1 MKSNGPDQLSAV
13 LDPLLATQ
21 RGFVARPIGRI
32 RHGRP
37 HGAMMSNRPPAGTLD
52 YNQARNQD
60 GADVDEVEMR
70 RDEVLRVLKSHT
82 AELQHFGVKSLRLFG
97 SVARDEAADGSDV
110 DILVGFE
117 KPPGFSSFMK
127 LRIFLE
133 DLLGAKVDLVTE
145 SGLRDR
151 VRPYVEK
158 EAIRVA

>member
-1 MKSNGPDQLSAV
+1 MG
-13 LDPLLATQ
+13 
-21 RGFVARPIGRI
+21 
-32 RHGRP
+32 
-37 HGAMMSNRPPAGTLD
+37 
-52 YNQARNQD
+52 
-60 GADVDEVEMR
+60 
-70 RDEVLRVLKSHT
+70 RDEVLRVLGAHT
-82 AELQHFGVKSLRLFG
+82 AELRRFGVKSLRLFG
-97 SVARDEAADGSDV
+97 SVARDEAADDSDV
-110 DILVGFE
+110 DLLVGFE

>member
-1 MKSNGPDQLSAV
+1 
-13 LDPLLATQ
+13 
-21 RGFVARPIGRI
+21 
-32 RHGRP
+32 
-37 HGAMMSNRPPAGTLD
+37 
-52 YNQARNQD
+52 
-60 GADVDEVEMR
+60 MR
-70 RDEVLRVLKSHT
+70 REDVLRTLRAHT
-82 AELQHFGVKSLRLFG
+82 AEFRGLGVKSLRLFG

-110 DILVGFE
+110 DLLVGFE
-117 KPPGFSSFMK
+117 EPPGFSSFMK

>member
-1 MKSNGPDQLSAV
+1 MG
-13 LDPLLATQ
+13 
-21 RGFVARPIGRI
+21 
-32 RHGRP
+32 
-37 HGAMMSNRPPAGTLD
+37 
-52 YNQARNQD
+52 
-60 GADVDEVEMR
+60 
-70 RDEVLRVLKSHT
+70 RDEVLRALESHK
-82 AELQHFGVKSLRLFG
+82 AELRRFGVKSLRLFG

-151 VRPYVEK
+151 ARPHVEK